1 MRGDAEEKP
10 PTDRPS
16 HHRRCGTG
24 ERRMDTQGR
33 RPSEPLRDPAR
44 TKGRA
49 SKVLGSSPA
58 SDRVQGP
65 RDACPD
71 PVRHRHDAD
80 RRCPL
85 SAGVGGVCAGDA
97 GAASEPVCRARSAD
111 PTRDLVEPG
120 LRRDLRRARR
130 DRRLGLAES
139 RVDADLCRC
148 PCLAALVSAGVGAA
162 LSLCARHLVLL
173 DASLDAPPGRV
184 QGRACRP
191 PCQPPADR
199 LGRDGVSSDRGGD
212 RRCGNSA
219 TRLSDSDSHRRAR
232 LGPDDH
238 DRYGRDQPYGM
249 GNLSS
254 FHVAGAPGGVAHH
267 RQPPP
272 TAS

>member
-1 MRGDAEEKP
+1 MVRQSIKP
-10 PTDRPS
+10 NGRPTPR
-16 HHRRCGTG
+16 
-24 ERRMDTQGR
+24 QG
-33 RPSEPLRDPAR
+33 PTSLRIRASAR

-49 SKVLGSSPA
+49 SDDHGSSPA
-58 SDRVQGP
+58 PDRVQGP

-85 SAGVGGVCAGDA
+85 SAGIGSLCAGHQ
-97 GAASEPVCRARSAD
+97 GAASEPVCRARPADSA
-111 PTRDLVEPG
+111 RNLVEPR
-120 LRRDLRRARR
+120 LRRDLWRACR
-130 DRRLGLAES
+130 DRRMGMAES
-139 RVDADLCRC
+139 GLDSNLCR
-148 PCLAALVSAGVGAA
+148 PPQLSALVLAGVGPAV
-162 LSLCARHLVLL
+162 SLRTRHLVLL
-173 DASLDAPPGRV
+173 DASLDAPPGRF
-184 QGRACRP
+184 QGRTCRS

-219 TRLSDSDSHRRAR
+219 TRLFDSDSYRRPR

-238 DRYGRDQPYGM
+238 DRYGRDQSYGM
-249 GNLSS
+249 GNLSP

-267 RQPPP
+267 RQPSP